1 MTPVSTQP
9 IPKLQTMTAR
19 ELVAKK
25 MPPIRMIVGGYVPA
39 GLLLLAGDPKVGK
52 SLLMQDLAVSVA
64 TGVPAWGSL
73 DVEQGDVLY
82 LANEGG
88 EQSFRDRLVKMLHI
102 DEERLEDESNDTEI
116 EIAPS
121 RLFVTKTTEPLGE
134 RLEVQ
139 IEWWLSEQDD
149 PRLVVIDTYSSVAPE
164 ARGVNRHQ
172 DDYNALAGLADLATR
187 WRDTLFVVVH
197 HTRKAEGDD
206 IMHRISGSNGMGAA
220 TDGMA
225 VLSRHVASRQCV
237 LNIRPRNAEESELL
251 VERGPD
257 LRWSVVGEDET
268 SQLSQGRQTI
278 LAYLKANPEG
288 ASPKMVAE
296 ALSLEQ
302 ESVRQYLTQMAAAR
316 QIDKPRRGW
325 YQSVEGRRD
334 VEE

>member
-1 MTPVSTQP
+1 
-9 IPKLQTMTAR
+9 
-19 ELVAKK
+19 
-25 MPPIRMIVGGYVPA
+25 
-39 GLLLLAGDPKVGK
+39 
-52 SLLMQDLAVSVA
+52 
-64 TGVPAWGSL
+64 
-73 DVEQGDVLY
+73 
-82 LANEGG
+82 
-88 EQSFRDRLVKMLHI
+88 
-102 DEERLEDESNDTEI
+102 
-116 EIAPS
+116 
-121 RLFVTKTTEPLGE
+121 
-134 RLEVQ
+134 
-139 IEWWLSEQDD
+139 
-149 PRLVVIDTYSSVAPE
+149 
-164 ARGVNRHQ
+164 
-172 DDYNALAGLADLATR
+172 
-187 WRDTLFVVVH
+187 
-197 HTRKAEGDD
+197 
-206 IMHRISGSNGMGAA
+206 
-220 TDGMA
+220 MA

-268 SQLSQGRQTI
+268 SQLSQGRQAI